1 LGMRD
6 RSHIAASFSIRAEIA
21 LESLSDTDRKKV
33 MQKIDLLL
41 NRGLSKLGRS
51 LKKLKGYPD
60 IYVLRVTPNL
70 RIILQYDELEID
82 ILDIVRSDRL
92 HKMYGT

>member
-1 LGMRD
+1 MGMRD
-6 RSHIAASFSIRAEIA
+6 RSTIAAAFSIRADIA
-21 LESLSDTDRKKV
+21 LESLSGTDRKKV
-33 MQKIDLLL
+33 IQKIDLLL
-41 NRGLSKLGRS
+41 NRGLPKLGRS

>member
-1 LGMRD
+1 MRD
-6 RSHIAASFSIRAEIA
+6 RSRIAAAFSVRAEIA

-33 MQKIDLLL
+33 IQKIDLLL

-60 IYVLRVTPNL
+60 TYVLRATPNL